1 MISVKNHHKL
11 QLKKKNQFRNTKAS
25 MQNSEY
31 KKKKQGLVAQT
42 HPSEKGD
49 VKVLDRTKET
59 SSWKGRL

>member
-1 MISVKNHHKL
+1 
-11 QLKKKNQFRNTKAS
+11 